1 MGKIRFNFFTLSR
14 IRQNQ
19 HLINGLLNQFQQ
31 VFFMLR
37 QGLTHNLVKTVAHR
51 PSHAPRD
58 KLDSPLRKGTHT
70 KGHNF

>member
-1 MGKIRFNFFTLSR
+1 MWKIRFNLCTLSR

-19 HLINGLLNQFQQ
+19 DLIDRHLNQFQQ
-31 VFFMLR
+31 IFFMLR
-37 QGLTHNLVKTVAHR
+37 QGLAHNLVKTVAHR

-58 KLDSPLRKGTHT
+58 KLGSPLGKGTHT